1 MIIVLLIIFACSLI
15 YFFLS
20 ERVEKHINLLAV
32 QGTLLFIIAFINLI
46 EINVIGLILVL
57 LETLIV
63 KAIIIPVF
71 LNKIRRT
78 NHLNR
83 LVENDIPVFY
93 SVLIITAIILISF
106 FSAYSI
112 KNLFVDVK
120 FLAIALSTI
129 LGGVYFIIIHRNVF
143 NHIVGIL
150 IVENGAFLLSL
161 AVGGEFPFLVSMA
174 VLIDILIAVLIIGIF
189 INKIGNAF
197 GSMSISSL
205 NKLKD

>member
-20 ERVEKHINLLAV
+20 ERVEKHIYLLAV
-32 QGTLLFIIAFINLI
+32 QGTLLFIIAFINLL

-129 LGGVYFIIIHRNVF
+129 LGGIYFIIVHRNVF

-197 GSMSISSL
+197 GNMSISSL

>member
-1 MIIVLLIIFACSLI
+1 MMIVLLIIFACTLI

-46 EINVIGLILVL
+46 EINLLGLILIL

-63 KAIIIPVF
+63 KAIIIPRF
-71 LNKIRRT
+71 LNRIRRT
-78 NHLNR
+78 NNLNR
-83 LVENDIPVFY
+83 LVENYIPFFY
-93 SVLIITAIILISF
+93 SVLIITAIIIASF
-106 FSAYSI
+106 FTAYSI
-112 KNLFVDVK
+112 RNHFVDVK

-129 LGGVYFIIIHRNVF
+129 LGGIYFTIVHKNIF
-143 NHIVGIL
+143 NHIVGIM
-150 IVENGAFLLSL
+150 IIENGAFLLSL

-189 INKIGNAF
+189 IDKIGSAF
-197 GSMSISSL
+197 GNMSTSSL